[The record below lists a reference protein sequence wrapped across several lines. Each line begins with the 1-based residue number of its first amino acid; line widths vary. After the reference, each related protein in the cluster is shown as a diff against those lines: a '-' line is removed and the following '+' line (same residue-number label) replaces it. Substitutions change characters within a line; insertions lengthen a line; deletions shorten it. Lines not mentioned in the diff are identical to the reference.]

1 MDYHFNWNKYVK
13 NGQEFARLICIIYL
27 VRGIV
32 FPEKNEITASNNRI
46 IQQLNPSDGWL
57 KAVSSER
64 LKRDIDMLQKI
75 VPSSKQFF
83 VAHINYQKSSL
94 ILCICSKNRRLCVLM
109 LSVLKGISR
118 TLPNIYNVVFAKIVN
133 GLQLLTIC
141 EKKLHYRCLTGF

>member
-1 MDYHFNWNKYVK
+1 MKQIRKEWTRVCTTDLH
-13 NGQEFARLICIIYL
+13 YL
-27 VRGIV
+27 FGERYCVSR
-32 FPEKNEITASNNRI
+32 EKRNYCF
-46 IQQLNPSDGWL
+46 QQSHYSTIKPSDGWL

-109 LSVLKGISR
+109 LCVLKGISR